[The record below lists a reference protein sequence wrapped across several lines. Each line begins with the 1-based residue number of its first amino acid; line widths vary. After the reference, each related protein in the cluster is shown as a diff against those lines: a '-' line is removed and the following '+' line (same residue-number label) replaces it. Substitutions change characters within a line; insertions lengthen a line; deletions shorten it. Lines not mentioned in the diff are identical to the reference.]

1 MSSFDKNNC
10 SQCQNKKTIKFN
22 NSKKRQPTASF
33 TANNFDYNIPS
44 TSTAQYDRPS
54 SPEDVSCVNIRN
66 MVFLKNL
73 YKNVPEL
80 SKQFLEGVDCAVIKI
95 LQEIEE
101 NHKCCVK
108 KKSNKQTLK
117 RPPKS

>member
-1 MSSFDKNNC
+1 
-10 SQCQNKKTIKFN
+10 
-22 NSKKRQPTASF
+22 
-33 TANNFDYNIPS
+33 
-44 TSTAQYDRPS
+44 
-54 SPEDVSCVNIRN
+54 

-73 YKNVPEL
+73 YKNVPTL
-80 SKQFLEGVDCAVIKI
+80 SKQFLEGVDCAVIKT

-117 RPPKS
+117 RPPKSQ

>member
-1 MSSFDKNNC
+1 
-10 SQCQNKKTIKFN
+10 
-22 NSKKRQPTASF
+22 
-33 TANNFDYNIPS
+33 
-44 TSTAQYDRPS
+44 
-54 SPEDVSCVNIRN
+54 
-66 MVFLKNL
+66 MVFLKNV
-73 YKNVPEL
+73 YKNVPAL
-80 SKQFLEGVDCAVIKI
+80 SEQFLVGVNCAVIKI